1 LASSAKKYLNF
12 ENDPDLQRWLRNV
25 RRGSP
30 VHAEIVRRQLGRL
43 CELLSTTPEGMVK
56 QAKASKK
63 LFQDSLEDL
72 VAQLETEGKSP
83 GYIIGLLKAVRS
95 WLRYNDVALIRGIK
109 VSNRNATPTI
119 ENEQVPTQAELARIL
134 RTSPPRIRVAE
145 TLMAF
150 ADLGPESIGN
160 FDGSDGLALKDLPEL
175 KLEGGKVTFEK
186 IPTMI
191 VVRSS
196 LSKTRG
202 KYFTFLSHE
211 GCDHLKEY
219 LEERIRNGEK
229 LTPESPLIGHDRPK
243 AAEKEF
249 SMTKKTGDLIRKY
262 MRAAGVHKR
271 PYVLRAYAE
280 TQLIIAE
287 SKGKISHP
295 YLQFIA
301 GHKGDIEARYS
312 TNKGKLPPDMIE
324 DMRAQYKACEPFLGT
339 TSKLEESVVV
349 KEAQIEA
356 LKSIAK
362 NLLGIDLL
370 DVKVAKERE
379 LGKDLTPT
387 EELNV
392 YESEI
397 KKLSLNPQKLRQD
410 QESGRYQNK
419 LVRETELERY
429 LNKGWEMVQ
438 TVNSRILIRK
448 PILTSKL
455 S

>member
-1 LASSAKKYLNF
+1 LATTAKKYLDF
-12 ENDPDLQRWLRNV
+12 ENDQDLQRWLRNV

-30 VHAEIVRRQLGRL
+30 VHAEIVRRQLGRV
-43 CELLSTTPEGMVK
+43 CELLSTTPDGMVQLTK
-56 QAKASKK
+56 SDMKR
-63 LFQDSLEDL
+63 FQDCLEDL
-72 VAQLETEGKSP
+72 VAKLEAERKSP
-83 GYIIGLLKAVRS
+83 GYIVGLLKAVRS
-95 WLRYNDVALIRGIK
+95 WLRHNNITLIRGIK

-134 RTSPPRIRVAE
+134 RTSPQRIRVAE
-145 TLMAF
+145 ALMAF
-150 ADLGPESIGN
+150 ADLRPESIGN
-160 FDGSDGLALKDLPEL
+160 FDGSDGLTLKDFPEL
-175 KLEGGKVTFEK
+175 RIEDKEVRFEK
-186 IPTMI
+186 IPTMV

-202 KYFTFLSHE
+202 KYFTFLSRE
-211 GCDHLKEY
+211 GCDYLKEY

-229 LTPESPLIGHDRPK
+229 PAPETPLIGHDRPG

-249 SMTKKTGDLIRKY
+249 SMTRKITHFIRKY
-262 MRAAGVHKR
+262 MRAAGVQKR

-287 SKGKISHP
+287 SKGKICHP

-339 TSKLEESVVV
+339 TTTLDESALV

-370 DVKVAKERE
+370 DVKVAKEKE
-379 LGKDLTPT
+379 LGKDLTPA
-387 EELNV
+387 EELQA
-392 YESEI
+392 YEGEI
-397 KKLSLNPQKLRQD
+397 RKLSINPQRLRKD
-410 QESGRYQNK
+410 EEAGFRNK
-419 LVRETELERY
+419 LVRERELERY

-438 TVNSRILIRK
+438 TVNSRILVRK
-448 PILTSKL
+448 RA
-455 S
+455 